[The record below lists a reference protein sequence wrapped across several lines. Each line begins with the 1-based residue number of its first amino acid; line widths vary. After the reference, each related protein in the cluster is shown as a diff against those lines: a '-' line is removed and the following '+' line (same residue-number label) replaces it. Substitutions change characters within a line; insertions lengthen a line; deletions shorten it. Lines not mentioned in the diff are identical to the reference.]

1 MVIDI
6 DGNVYETVQIGDQLW
21 MAENLK
27 VTHYND
33 GGGIPTGY
41 TGEEWTQLETDAYA
55 VYDEDPSNADVY
67 GNLYNWY
74 AVDDDRGICPEGWHV
89 PTDEEWMELEMTL
102 GMSYEEAHNLG
113 LRGTDEGS
121 QLSGTA
127 EFWTDGELENNEE
140 FGASGFNTIPSG
152 SRDSYTGIFHGMG
165 HSCQYWTSTA
175 TGSWTDSR
183 NRRLLSFT
191 PQINRSTNMWSYG
204 LSVRCVQD

>member
-1 MVIDI
+1 VAI
-6 DGNVYETVQIGDQLW
+6 NEAALQRCQLIVVFFSCESIREVNLIVVGQTGAY
-21 MAENLK
+21 AEYP
-27 VTHYND
+27 YNTD
-33 GGGIPTGY
+33 DTS
-41 TGEEWTQLETDAYA
+41 LETCDG
-55 VYDEDPSNADVY
+55 DCSEVY
-67 GNLYNWY
+67 GLLYNWY